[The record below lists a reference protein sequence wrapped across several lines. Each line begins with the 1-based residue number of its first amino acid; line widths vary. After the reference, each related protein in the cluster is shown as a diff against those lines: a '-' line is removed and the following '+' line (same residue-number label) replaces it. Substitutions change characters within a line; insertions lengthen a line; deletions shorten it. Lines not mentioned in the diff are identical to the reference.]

1 MVAFIPKL
9 LGNVGFSKTRSKQI
23 QGVKSL
29 AFLDVAGDWGPNLAY
44 VMDVALLVTTIIF
57 CLILKRDKP
66 IFDHHFKLLTKQELD
81 PHLFGGAAL
90 FGMGWRMT
98 GYCPGSA
105 IASIGMCLQYPT
117 MLLPFSP
124 VSMHTNLY
132 LAIDIIRVVPLKTHA
147 ISL

>member
-44 VMDVALLVTTIIF
+44 VMDVALLVTIIIF